1 MKNLFR
7 ICLFSIISIGFLS
20 CEKKD
25 TDFKKFLGDK
35 EITYPGVVIKPHSKA
50 GNLRTALVWNPS
62 PDPSIN
68 RYVIYWNNKTDSL
81 VVNSTNHNT
90 ADSITAII
98 PNLNEYIYSFT
109 IFSYD
114 AKGNRS
120 IPLDIN
126 NVKVYGPVY
135 KSGLTNRV
143 YNAANPSTVS
153 ANGNV
158 RLNFLQVDTLSINVS
173 TIIKYTNRAG
183 IETEKMLQ
191 PDSNGITLT
200 DYRSGAPVTFSSGY
214 VPVRGAIDTF
224 YVDQPSVFPEITGI
238 TQCAKSLFRENKL
251 PGDAGTYE
259 SGTSVSKL
267 WDGSVGPQG
276 YPNIFHS
283 DGDHHLPHTITF
295 DMGAVYKKLTSV
307 EETGRN
313 CCNNPDDFEIW
324 GIADITNAATNLSPN
339 DGGWPAEMQAKGWTL
354 LKEVKRTDD
363 GQAALKINF
372 DAGLPPVRYIRI
384 RVKHVTTGDS
394 YYSNMSE
401 MTFWNDV
408 LN

>member
-1 MKNLFR
+1 MKNLFH
-7 ICLFSIISIGFLS
+7 ICLFAIISIGFLS

-35 EITYPGVVIKPHSKA
+35 EIIYPGVVIRPHSKA

-62 PDPSIN
+62 PDPSIS

-135 KSGLTNRV
+135 QSGLTNRV
-143 YNAANPSTVS
+143 YDAANPSTVS
-153 ANGNV
+153 NNGNV

-183 IETEKMLQ
+183 IETEKMLL

-224 YVDQPSVFPEITGI
+224 YVEQPSAFPEITGI
-238 TQCAKSLFRENKL
+238 AQCAKSLFRENKL

-267 WDGSVGPQG
+267 WDGTVGPQG

-283 DGDHHLPHTITF
+283 DGDHRLPHTITF

-307 EETGRN
+307 EETGRD

-339 DGGWPAEMQAKGWTL
+339 DGGWDAEMRTKGWTL
-354 LKEVKRTDD
+354 LKEIKRTDD
-363 GQAALKINF
+363 GKAALKVNF
-372 DAGLPPVRYIRI
+372 DSGLPPVQYIRI
-384 RVKHVTTGDS
+384 RVKHVTNGDS
-394 YYSNMSE
+394 NYSNMSE
-401 MTFWNDV
+401 ITFWNDV